1 MSQSSGRMRYYRY
14 LILRVTRG
22 ADVIPGSFQAYTHG
36 MLDIEEAKVK
46 TKAEADKILQK
57 VEPVG
62 DSLPYAILPF
72 NMR

>member
-1 MSQSSGRMRYYRY
+1 
-14 LILRVTRG
+14 
-22 ADVIPGSFQAYTHG
+22 